1 MSNVSALNR
10 AILAG
15 QRLEVANAAMISLN
29 NAYVACRASSMP
41 SALQDALCNAERE
54 LVKHID
60 QLRDAYEVAHRI
72 AQETKNF
79 RVSDNVYVDVPK
91 GYTIKRVSTVTCRRI
106 VVQKDGTPREYVSAG
121 EVLTHEANGDDV
133 GGFVYTVN
141 GELQPV
147 LCSTELTAL
156 KSIIAA
162 LQGE

>member
-15 QRLEVANAAMISLN
+15 QRLEVANAAMTSLN
-29 NAYVACRASSMP
+29 NAYVVCRGSSMP

-79 RVSDNVYVDVPK
+79 RVSDNVY
-91 GYTIKRVSTVTCRRI
+91 
-106 VVQKDGTPREYVSAG
+106 
-121 EVLTHEANGDDV
+121 EVRK
-133 GGFVYTVN
+133 
-141 GELQPV
+141 ELQPV

>member
-1 MSNVSALNR
+1 MSNVSALHR

-15 QRLEVANAAMISLN
+15 QRLEVAYAAMTSLN
-29 NAYVACRASSMP
+29 NAYVACRGSSMP
-41 SALQDALCNAERE
+41 SALQEALTNAERE

-60 QLRDAYEVAHRI
+60 QLRDAFDVAHRI

-91 GYTIKRVSTVTCRRI
+91 GYTIKRVSDDKRHRIMVQAEGEEYTTV
-106 VVQKDGTPREYVSAG
+106 G

-133 GGFVYTVN
+133 GGFVYEVRK
-141 GELQPV
+141 ELQPV